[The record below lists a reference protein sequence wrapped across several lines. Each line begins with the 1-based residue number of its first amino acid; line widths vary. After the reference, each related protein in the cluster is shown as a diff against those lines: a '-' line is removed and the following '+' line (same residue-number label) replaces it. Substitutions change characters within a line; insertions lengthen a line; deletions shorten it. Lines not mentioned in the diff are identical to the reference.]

1 MKGWRERV
9 ADIFT
14 KHGEIAAKMK
24 SAPGPGTTDLGYSTT
39 PHPTKGVRP
48 RARFYSTKGVS
59 PSPSPSPSSISSIF
73 TCPWK
78 YGTIRMFSFKDARP
92 LGGERNETT

>member
-1 MKGWRERV
+1 MKGWRERA
-9 ADIFT
+9 ADIFA

-48 RARFYSTKGVS
+48 RARYAGAAGEVRGGLASGRSTS
-59 PSPSPSPSSISSIF
+59 LSIYAAKWYNMRRLRE
-73 TCPWK
+73 TCN
-78 YGTIRMFSFKDARP
+78 
-92 LGGERNETT
+92 ERSDSC